1 VCPLPDLFKR
11 KAQQRRHPQPQECIV
26 LRSRLPRVGSP
37 RHIDERPPLRE
48 RLPRPR
54 RGPRLGDDDVA
65 RLVAVDQPA
74 QVQRAV
80 RRIVGEVAL
89 YIGQLA
95 AQRRLDILPGRGGIV
110 LCRVGAEVDG
120 EGVLPPC
127 VCYRVWYNQAAGGD
141 GWART

>member
-1 VCPLPDLFKR
+1 MRTYFLAELED
-11 KAQQRRHPQPQECIV
+11 IY
-26 LRSRLPRVGSP
+26 SRADTETDFSYVTKKIMDGK
-37 RHIDERPPLRE
+37 
-48 RLPRPR
+48 
-54 RGPRLGDDDVA
+54 GC
-65 RLVAVDQPA
+65 
-74 QVQRAV
+74 
-80 RRIVGEVAL
+80 AL

-120 EGVLPPC
+120 EGVLLPC